1 MVRNFAKV
9 KRGRNGGTITITI
22 SVTSF
27 FNSIIKLFFFLSGEL
42 CGLLPGD
49 EPTSAQ
55 LHTVVE
61 LSSGISDDHELLQAG
76 ASPVSKLKE
85 ALMSKKAFQKY
96 YLVRML

>member
-1 MVRNFAKV
+1 MKKKSCF
-9 KRGRNGGTITITI
+9 
-22 SVTSF
+22 
-27 FNSIIKLFFFLSGEL
+27 SGEL

-76 ASPVSKLKE
+76 ISPVSKLKE

-96 YLVRML
+96 YLVRMNEATRTVRDFK